1 MVGQHGLNTPWLPTQ
16 KGPGLTLWGSQR
28 KQSDWEA
35 GVFSVVWGVAKR
47 VTRPQPGWARR
58 PPPSQGPPELSGT
71 CARESSPAALGKRD
85 WERRRKTPESGE
97 HCG

>member
-1 MVGQHGLNTPWLPTQ
+1 MGQRGLNTPWCP
-16 KGPGLTLWGSQR
+16 PRRGLGSPSGVHKR

-58 PPPSQGPPELSGT
+58 PPPSQGPPEPSGT
-71 CARESSPAALGKRD
+71 CACESSPAALGKRD
-85 WERRRKTPESGE
+85 GERRRKTPESGE
-97 HCG
+97 RG